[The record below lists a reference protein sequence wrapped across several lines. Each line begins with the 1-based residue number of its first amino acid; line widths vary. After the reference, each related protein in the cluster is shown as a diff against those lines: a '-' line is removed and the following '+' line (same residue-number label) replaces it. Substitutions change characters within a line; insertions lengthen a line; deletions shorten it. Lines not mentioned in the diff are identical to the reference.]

1 MLVLLLRFSVIRH
14 FLVALQISWACFAFL
29 IVYVSVQTNA
39 ALSIYMEYVSEG
51 SIHVLLGKHGPFKE
65 SLIRNYTALI
75 LSGLACMRGDIFTGG
90 IHCLKLFS
98 YSTYIT
104 KYNNHFIMIFM
115 AGILK
120 ERIYLWP
127 LTG

>member
-1 MLVLLLRFSVIRH
+1 VSLRVSLLVLLLRFSVIRH

-65 SLIRNYTALI
+65 SLIRNYTAQI
-75 LSGLACMRGDIFTGG
+75 LSGLAYLHERRL
-90 IHCLKLFS
+90 IHRWYTLSKTVFLF
-98 YSTYIT
+98 
-104 KYNNHFIMIFM
+104 HV
-115 AGILK
+115 
-120 ERIYLWP
+120 
-127 LTG
+127 

>member
-1 MLVLLLRFSVIRH
+1 MSLRVSLLVLLLRFSVIRH

-65 SLIRNYTALI
+65 SMIRNCTAQI
-75 LSGLACMRGDIFTGG
+75 LSGLAYLHERRH
-90 IHCLKLFS
+90 IHRSYTLSKTVFLF
-98 YSTYIT
+98 
-104 KYNNHFIMIFM
+104 HV
-115 AGILK
+115 
-120 ERIYLWP
+120 
-127 LTG
+127 